1 MCKCK
6 SCNIKTVFG
15 REFKSY
21 FDSPVAYVFLVAF
34 LVLAGFLT
42 FGVAMLYERRQADLT
57 PFFFWHPWVYLLLVP
72 AATMGSWAEERRNGT
87 IELLLT
93 LPVTL
98 TQALVGKFLAAW
110 AFIGIGLALTFPV
123 VATTAWLGS
132 PDWGAVFCGYLGS
145 FLLAGAATAIGV
157 FASSLSRSQVI
168 GFVAALA
175 ITFAMLLIGFDPV
188 VNAVANWGVP
198 SAVVNAVASCSLM
211 SHFESLRR
219 GVIDFAD
226 IGYYVAV
233 IVFMLAA
240 AHAVTDGQKNGKQKG
255 ALGLVL
261 LAAVLGAANLILA
274 SMSLRIDLT
283 AEGLYTLSK
292 GSKAVLGK
300 LDENVTLKFY
310 FSSSSA
316 ETPMAVKT
324 YANQVQSLLKEYEL
338 AGNGN
343 IVLEAYDPKP
353 DSDAEEWAQRYG
365 IEPQNMTPFGQPV
378 YFGLV
383 AVCGDREETLARFSQ
398 RTESTLEY
406 DVTRLVTR
414 VAWPERPVLGLM
426 TSLQGVMGQQPN
438 QMMMMQG
445 QRPQPG
451 WAAFTELSK
460 DYEVREISP
469 TAESIDS
476 DVKALVVLHAKDLS
490 EKTLFAIDQFVIKG
504 GRLIACVDPFSVMD
518 MLSSRQQQNP
528 MMMQMGGQDGPSTLG
543 KLFDAWGVSF
553 DTSKLVADLAA
564 ATKLG
569 AGNGRAEENPAF
581 LSLTSGNMDDGD
593 IVVSCLTQVM
603 LPFSGALSFAKT
615 DGLEFEPLMTTSSDS
630 ACMIDRMGAQ
640 FGMGAMM
647 KDLRPDGVKRTLA
660 ARLSGTFKTAFP
672 KGPDWKEGSTNAIP
686 EVVASGKGAVVIF
699 ADSDFLADNF
709 CVQTM
714 NTIFGPIAQPINDN
728 LVLFSNIIEQ
738 YAGREELIGVRSR
751 GPSNRP
757 FVKVNELEAK
767 AMAKWQRKQSE
778 LEAALQETQQRL
790 SALQKQKSGNDRMIL
805 SREQQEE
812 IAQFRKV
819 QADTR
824 RQLKNVRKE
833 LTADIDSLGLM
844 LKVLNILAI
853 PALVIFFGIFRGL
866 KRRKH

>member
-233 IVFMLAA
+233 MVFMLAA
-240 AHAVTDGQKNGKQKG
+240 AHAVTDGQKNGGQKG

-316 ETPMAVKT
+316 ETPMAIKT

-353 DSDAEEWAQRYG
+353 DSDAEDWAQRYG
-365 IEPQNMTPFGQPV
+365 IEPQNVTPFGQPV

-383 AVCGDREETLARFSQ
+383 AVCGDREETLAHLSQ

-476 DVKALVVLHAKDLS
+476 DVKALVILHAKDLS

-593 IVVSCLTQVM
+593 IVVSGLTQVM

-672 KGPDWKEGSTNAIP
+672 KGPDWKEGSTNAVP

>member
-1 MCKCK
+1 MFKCK
-6 SCNIKTVFG
+6 NCNIKTVFG

-123 VATTAWLGS
+123 VATTAWLGT

-198 SAVVNAVASCSLM
+198 ASVVNAVASCSLM

-383 AVCGDREETLARFSQ
+383 AVCGDREETLAHLSQ

-543 KLFDAWGVSF
+543 KLFEAWGVSF

-593 IVVSCLTQVM
+593 IVVSGLTQVM

-615 DGLEFEPLMTTSSDS
+615 EGIEFEPLMTTSSDS

-660 ARLSGTFKTAFP
+660 ARISGTFKTAFP
-672 KGPDWKEGSTNAIP
+672 KGPDWTEGSTNAIP

-866 KRRKH
+866 KRRKR